1 MKRNILFVMCDQ
13 LRYDYLSC
21 CGHST
26 LQTPNIDRLAQQG
39 VNFTRTYVPSPL
51 CGPSRM
57 SFYTGRSVFSHGAR
71 YNNYPLRVDEW
82 TLGDYLRP
90 LGVRTVLAGKT
101 HMAADRETIQR
112 LGIDPDSR
120 AGVLMR
126 QCGFEPHERDD
137 GLHPAALADPDLAY
151 NRYLREQGYE
161 SDNSWNEFANSAEG
175 PNGEVL
181 SGWYMRNAKFAAR
194 VQEEHSE
201 TAYMTNRA
209 MDFIRDSGNEPW
221 CLHLSYIK
229 PHWPYMAPAP
239 YHDLYGP
246 EDVQAPNRSERERR
260 DPHPVRSAFMQHED
274 SKNFARDAVRETV
287 IPAYMGLVKQIDDHL
302 GRLWKFLEAQ
312 GQWENT
318 MIVFTSDHGDYLGD
332 HWLGEKDLFHD
343 ESVRIPLLIHD
354 PSPQA
359 DATRGTR
366 DSRMVEGIDLLPTFI
381 EWLGG
386 TPPEH
391 RLEGASLLPL
401 LHGTP
406 DVTWRDYA
414 ISESDYSNR
423 RARGFLGLAPQDARA
438 TMVCTERWKGIF
450 HPCFRPEL
458 YDLQNDPQERMDLGG
473 DPEHEAVRR
482 ELKDRWFEWIL
493 QRKTRVTISEETIK
507 NLDDPAQRGIL
518 IGYW

>member
-1 MKRNILFVMCDQ
+1 
-13 LRYDYLSC
+13 
-21 CGHST
+21 
-26 LQTPNIDRLAQQG
+26 
-39 VNFTRTYVPSPL
+39 
-51 CGPSRM
+51 
-57 SFYTGRSVFSHGAR
+57 
-71 YNNYPLRVDEW
+71 
-82 TLGDYLRP
+82 
-90 LGVRTVLAGKT
+90 
-101 HMAADRETIQR
+101 
-112 LGIDPDSR
+112 
-120 AGVLMR
+120 
-126 QCGFEPHERDD
+126 
-137 GLHPAALADPDLAY
+137 
-151 NRYLREQGYE
+151 
-161 SDNSWNEFANSAEG
+161 
-175 PNGEVL
+175 
-181 SGWYMRNAKFAAR
+181 
-194 VQEEHSE
+194 
-201 TAYMTNRA
+201 
-209 MDFIRDSGNEPW
+209 
-221 CLHLSYIK
+221 
-229 PHWPYMAPAP
+229 
-239 YHDLYGP
+239 
-246 EDVQAPNRSERERR
+246 
-260 DPHPVRSAFMQHED
+260 MQHED

-458 YDLQNDPQERMDLGG
+458 YDLQNDPQERMDLGD

-507 NLDDPAQRGIL
+507 NLDDPAKLGIL

>member
-1 MKRNILFVMCDQ
+1 
-13 LRYDYLSC
+13 
-21 CGHST
+21 
-26 LQTPNIDRLAQQG
+26 
-39 VNFTRTYVPSPL
+39 
-51 CGPSRM
+51 
-57 SFYTGRSVFSHGAR
+57 
-71 YNNYPLRVDEW
+71 
-82 TLGDYLRP
+82 
-90 LGVRTVLAGKT
+90 VLAGKT

-312 GQWENT
+312 GQWANT

-423 RARGFLGLAPQDARA
+423 RARDFLGLAPQDARA

-507 NLDDPAQRGIL
+507 NLDDPAKRGIL

>member
-1 MKRNILFVMCDQ
+1 
-13 LRYDYLSC
+13 
-21 CGHST
+21 
-26 LQTPNIDRLAQQG
+26 
-39 VNFTRTYVPSPL
+39 
-51 CGPSRM
+51 
-57 SFYTGRSVFSHGAR
+57 
-71 YNNYPLRVDEW
+71 
-82 TLGDYLRP
+82 
-90 LGVRTVLAGKT
+90 
-101 HMAADRETIQR
+101 
-112 LGIDPDSR
+112 
-120 AGVLMR
+120 
-126 QCGFEPHERDD
+126 
-137 GLHPAALADPDLAY
+137 
-151 NRYLREQGYE
+151 
-161 SDNSWNEFANSAEG
+161 
-175 PNGEVL
+175 
-181 SGWYMRNAKFAAR
+181 MRNAKFAAR

-239 YHDLYGP
+239 YHDLYAP

-423 RARGFLGLAPQDARA
+423 RARGFLGLTPQDARA

-458 YDLQNDPQERMDLGG
+458 YDLQNDPQERMDLGD

-507 NLDDPAQRGIL
+507 NLDDPAKLGIL